1 MDTIILADWLS
12 ARIDRAC
19 GEPMYRQVLRLM
31 QQAILTGQLAP
42 GTKLPSSRTLA
53 TDLGIARNTVL
64 HVYDQLTAEGY
75 VISTTGSGTYVADT
89 RPDKAAVNVRR
100 EQGTA
105 GGPASASGSTA
116 PAAGTASKA
125 APAPGTATERST
137 DATTATLCTPQ
148 AAVRHEPGAMS
159 MRGQR
164 LIDQAGVS
172 PKQWGA
178 FMPGV
183 PDVAEF
189 PARTWSRLQARLWK
203 EANADLLTYA
213 PGGGYRPLRRALSDY
228 LRVARSVNCTPDQII
243 ITTGIHQ
250 SMDLAVRLLTDVGD
264 RVWVEEPCYWG
275 ARSVLQSSGLT
286 LVPVPV
292 DSEGLN
298 PRESDLLDPPRL
310 ALVTPS
316 HQYPLGMVMSL
327 ARRRTLLEYARQH
340 KVWIIEDDYDSEF
353 RYGSRPLASLQGL
366 DEAGQVIY
374 VGSLGKMLFPGL
386 RIGYMIAPPHLVD
399 VFRTGVA
406 ELYREGQLMQQA
418 VLAEFIMD
426 GYLTSHVR
434 RMRALYGER
443 RQMLIDAIT
452 RHFGDALPVMGDEAG
467 LHLVLGL
474 PDHADDRAVAAA
486 AFDAGV
492 IVRPLA
498 AYYSGNGDMSGAGK
512 RDAGGN
518 GSAPQRG
525 LLLGYACVPNEK
537 IDPAF
542 ATLAGV
548 IEQHAFGRTRAAS
561 NRASGRTTQAT
572 ARHDNTENEAVRTE
586 ASTEAQTGP
595 A

>member
-1 MDTIILADWLS
+1 LDTVILSDWLA
-12 ARIDRAC
+12 ARLDRTAA
-19 GEPMYRQVLRLM
+19 EPVYRQVLGLM
-31 QQAILTGQLAP
+31 QQAILTGQLLP
-42 GTKLPSSRTLA
+42 GAKLPSSRTLA

-89 RPDKAAVNVRR
+89 RPDSAAVNARR
-100 EQGTA
+100 A
-105 GGPASASGSTA
+105 PPPSSGPVGVVSGA
-116 PAAGTASKA
+116 
-125 APAPGTATERST
+125 
-137 DATTATLCTPQ
+137 
-148 AAVRHEPGAMS
+148 AAVQPGAPVSGGLS
-159 MRGQR
+159 MRGAR
-164 LIDQAGVS
+164 LISKAGVS
-172 PKQWGA
+172 AKQWGA

-189 PARTWSRLQARLWK
+189 PARTWSRLQAKLWK
-203 EANADLLTYA
+203 EANPDLLTYA

-228 LRVARSVNCTPDQII
+228 LRVARSVKCTPDQII

-250 SMDLAVRLLTDVGD
+250 SIDLTVRLLTDVGD
-264 RVWVEEPCYWG
+264 RAWVEEPCYWG

-292 DSEGLN
+292 DDEGLN
-298 PRESDLLDPPRL
+298 PRESDLQAPPPRI

-340 KVWIIEDDYDSEF
+340 GVWIIEDDYDSEF

-366 DEAGQVIY
+366 DDAGQVIY

-386 RIGYMIAPPHLVD
+386 RIGYMIAPEHLVD
-399 VFRTGVA
+399 TFRTGVA

-418 VLAEFIMD
+418 VLTEFIMD

-443 RQMLIDAIT
+443 RQILIDAIT
-452 RHFGDALPVMGDEAG
+452 ARFGDALPVMGDEAG

-474 PDHADDRAVAAA
+474 PDHADDREVTAASY
-486 AFDAGV
+486 DAGV

-498 AYYSGNGDMSGAGK
+498 SYYNSETPE
-512 RDAGGN
+512 R
-518 GSAPQRG
+518 RG
-525 LLLGYACVPNEK
+525 LLLGYACVPNER
-537 IDPAF
+537 IGPAF
-542 ATLAGV
+542 DTLARV
-548 IEQHAFGRTRAAS
+548 IERTALKTSAAPTRAA
-561 NRASGRTTQAT
+561 
-572 ARHDNTENEAVRTE
+572 
-586 ASTEAQTGP
+586 
-595 A
+595 

>member
-1 MDTIILADWLS
+1 LDTVILSDWLA
-12 ARIDRAC
+12 ARLDRVAA
-19 GEPMYRQVLRLM
+19 EPVYRQVLRLL

-42 GTKLPSSRTLA
+42 GAKLPSSRTLA
-53 TDLGIARNTVL
+53 GDLGIARNTVL

-89 RPDKAAVNVRR
+89 RPDSAAVGGRKTAATVVAQVPARVADVPDHAALPQPPTRERR
-100 EQGTA
+100 VL
-105 GGPASASGSTA
+105 SSRGS
-116 PAAGTASKA
+116 
-125 APAPGTATERST
+125 
-137 DATTATLCTPQ
+137 
-148 AAVRHEPGAMS
+148 
-159 MRGQR
+159 R
-164 LIDQAGVS
+164 LIDKAGVS
-172 PKQWGA
+172 LKQWGA

-203 EANADLLTYA
+203 EANPDLLTYA

-250 SMDLAVRLLTDVGD
+250 SIDLAVRLLTDVGD
-264 RVWVEEPCYWG
+264 RAWVEEPCYWG

-292 DSEGLN
+292 DEEGLN
-298 PRESDLLDPPRL
+298 PREQDLQNPPRL
-310 ALVTPS
+310 ALATPS

-340 KVWIIEDDYDSEF
+340 GVWIIEDDYDSEF

-366 DEAGQVIY
+366 DDAGQVIY

-386 RIGYMIAPPHLVD
+386 RIGYMIAPEHMVD
-399 VFRTGVA
+399 TFRTGVA

-418 VLAEFIMD
+418 VLSEFIMD
-426 GYLTSHVR
+426 GHLTSHVR

-443 RQMLIDAIT
+443 RQILIDAIT
-452 RHFGDALPVMGDEAG
+452 AQFGDTLPVMGDEAG

-474 PDHADDRAVAAA
+474 PDHANDREVVAAA
-486 AFDAGV
+486 YDAGV
-492 IVRPLA
+492 IVRPLTS
-498 AYYSGNGDMSGAGK
+498 YYSGEGPT
-512 RDAGGN
+512 R
-518 GSAPQRG
+518 RG

-537 IDPAF
+537 IGPAF
-542 ATLAGV
+542 ATLARL
-548 IEQHAFGRTRAAS
+548 IEQTALRAPTRAA
-561 NRASGRTTQAT
+561 
-572 ARHDNTENEAVRTE
+572 
-586 ASTEAQTGP
+586 
-595 A
+595 

>member
-1 MDTIILADWLS
+1 MDTVILSDWLA
-12 ARIDRAC
+12 ARLDRGAA
-19 GEPMYRQVLRLM
+19 EPVYRQTLRLM
-31 QQAILTGQLAP
+31 QQAILTGQLPP

-53 TDLGIARNTVL
+53 EDLGIARNTVL

-89 RPDKAAVNVRR
+89 RPDAAAVNTRR
-100 EQGTA
+100 KPAVAEA
-105 GGPASASGSTA
+105 GARGAL
-116 PAAGTASKA
+116 
-125 APAPGTATERST
+125 PGEIPKPPKRDLS
-137 DATTATLCTPQ
+137 DL
-148 AAVRHEPGAMS
+148 S
-159 MRGQR
+159 NRGRR

-172 PKQWGA
+172 AKQWGA

-203 EANADLLTYA
+203 EANPDLLTYA

-228 LRVARSVNCTPDQII
+228 LRVARSVNCTADQII

-250 SMDLAVRLLTDVGD
+250 SIDLAVRLLTDVGD
-264 RVWVEEPCYWG
+264 RAWVEEPCYWG
-275 ARSVLQSSGLT
+275 ARSVLQSSGIT

-292 DSEGLN
+292 DDEGLN
-298 PRESDLLDPPRL
+298 PREQDLQQPPRL

-340 KVWIIEDDYDSEF
+340 NVWIIEDDYDSEF

-366 DEAGQVIY
+366 DDAGQVIY

-386 RIGYMIAPPHLVD
+386 RIGYMIAPEHLVD
-399 VFRTGVA
+399 TFRTGVA

-418 VLAEFIMD
+418 VMTDFIMD
-426 GYLTSHVR
+426 GHLTSHVR

-443 RQMLIDAIT
+443 RQILIDAIT
-452 RHFGDALPVMGDEAG
+452 ARFGSELPVMGDEAG

-474 PDHADDRAVAAA
+474 PDHANDRAVTAA

-498 AYYSGNGDMSGAGK
+498 SYYSVDPPP
-512 RDAGGN
+512 R
-518 GSAPQRG
+518 RG
-525 LLLGYACVPNEK
+525 LLLGYACVANDK
-537 IDPAF
+537 IGPAF
-542 ATLAGV
+542 DTLARV
-548 IEQHAFGRTRAAS
+548 IEQTALKAPTRAA
-561 NRASGRTTQAT
+561 
-572 ARHDNTENEAVRTE
+572 
-586 ASTEAQTGP
+586 
-595 A
+595 